1 MGLFFDLAKDL
12 IADSAADIAKKVATE
27 KGKKIAL
34 GAGVAAAT
42 GIGAAATGALLNKKR
57 KATSPALAPPVLP
70 QGNMPPAVPLYTSSA
85 LPSIPQATGR
95 PAPPV
100 PPKFSFYAM
109 IEDVQRGPY
118 NEVQF
123 KRLVDNGLAD
133 ADTLVWKEGMDD
145 WLPACEVKM
154 MAKLFPQHQ
163 KQVSAPA
170 MPQMP
175 QTGYFVNVNNQRVG
189 PFTVPQLQQ
198 FAQTGEFTAQMY
210 VWCEGMAQWQEASSV
225 AELEGLF
232 APQMPTMPQV

>member
-1 MGLFFDLAKDL
+1 MGLLFDLAKDL
-12 IADSAADIAKKVATE
+12 IADSASDLAKKVATE
-27 KGKKIAL
+27 KGKKIAI

-42 GIGAAATGALLNKKR
+42 GLGAAATGAMLSKR
-57 KATSPALAPPVLP
+57 RKGGPPELP
-70 QGNMPPAVPLYTSSA
+70 QGGTPPPIPLISSQT
-85 LPSIPQATGR
+85 PSAASQPRPQAPSR

-100 PPKFSFYAM
+100 PPTFSFYAM
-109 IEDVQRGPY
+109 IENVQRGPY
-118 NEVQF
+118 NEAQF

-133 ADTLVWKEGMDD
+133 ADTLVWKEGMND

-163 KQVSAPA
+163 KQASAPA

-198 FAQTGEFTAQMY
+198 FAQAGEFTAQMY
-210 VWCEGMAQWQEASSV
+210 VWCEGMAQWQVASSV

>member
-12 IADSAADIAKKVATE
+12 IADSASDLAKKVTTE
-27 KGKKIAL
+27 KAKKIAL

-57 KATSPALAPPVLP
+57 KATSPAPAPPVLP
-70 QGNMPPAVPLYTSSA
+70 QGNMPPAVPLYTSPA

-109 IEDVQRGPY
+109 IENVQRGPY

-163 KQVSAPA
+163 KQASAPA

-198 FAQTGEFTAQMY
+198 FAQAGEFTAQMY
-210 VWCEGMAQWQEASSV
+210 VWCEGMAQWQVASSV

>member
-12 IADSAADIAKKVATE
+12 IADSASDLAKKVATE

-42 GIGAAATGALLNKKR
+42 GIGAAATGALLSKKR
-57 KATSPALAPPVLP
+57 KGGSPTLP
-70 QGNMPPAVPLYTSSA
+70 QGGTPPAIPLTSSA
-85 LPSIPQATGR
+85 VPVAS
-95 PAPPV
+95 PV
-100 PPKFSFYAM
+100 PSQAATRQGPPSPPTFSFYAM
-109 IEDVQRGPY
+109 IENVQRGPY

-145 WLPACEVKM
+145 WAPACEVKM
-154 MAKLFPQHQ
+154 MAKMFPQHQ
-163 KQVSAPA
+163 KQTSAST

-175 QTGYFVNVNNQRVG
+175 QTGYYVNVNNQRVG

-198 FAQTGEFTAQMY
+198 FAQAGEFTAQMY
-210 VWCEGMAQWQEASSV
+210 VWCEGMAQWQVASSV